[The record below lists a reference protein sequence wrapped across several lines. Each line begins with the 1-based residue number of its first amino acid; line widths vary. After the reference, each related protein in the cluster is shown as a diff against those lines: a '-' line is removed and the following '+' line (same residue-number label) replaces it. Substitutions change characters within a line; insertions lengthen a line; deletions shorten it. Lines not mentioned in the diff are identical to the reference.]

1 MEIMK
6 AKIALDFLNETV
18 KCLKDE
24 PLSRGTF
31 DKMVQ
36 AGLFNNIGG
45 SGTRIFDASRV
56 REIAALFPAIR
67 PADKLGLVNY
77 LKDRLDRRKRKAG

>member
-1 MEIMK
+1 MK

-56 REIAALFPAIR
+56 REIAKLFPSKR

-77 LKDRLDRRKRKAG
+77 LKSKLPKKDK